1 MSYAHGSTYTPTAMF
16 DSKKHK
22 RTGQVRVGQLH
33 ESFCTLCLYTFKTKL
48 RLGLISENISFKTDK
63 DLPTFVSN

>member
-33 ESFCTLCLYTFKTKL
+33 ERFCTLCLY
-48 RLGLISENISFKTDK
+48 IQDK
-63 DLPTFVSN
+63 IKIRIN